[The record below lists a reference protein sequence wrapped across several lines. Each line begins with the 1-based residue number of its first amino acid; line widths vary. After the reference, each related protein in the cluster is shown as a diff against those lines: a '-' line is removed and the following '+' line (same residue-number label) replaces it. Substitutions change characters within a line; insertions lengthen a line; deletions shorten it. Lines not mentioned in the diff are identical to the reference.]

1 MSNIVRSFIEE
12 LLPVWRARRDALRAA
27 SDVIAVPVEVRMPE
41 PTRPGRVG
49 HRPTEDHYLRSSK
62 N

>member
-41 PTRPGRVG
+41 PTRPGRVVG
-49 HRPTEDHYLRSSK
+49 HRPIEDH
-62 N
+62 